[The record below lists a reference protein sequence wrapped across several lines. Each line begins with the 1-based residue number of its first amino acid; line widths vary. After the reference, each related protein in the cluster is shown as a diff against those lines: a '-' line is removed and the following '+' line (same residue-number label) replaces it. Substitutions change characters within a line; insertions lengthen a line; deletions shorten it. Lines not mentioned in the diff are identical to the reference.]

1 MMGPVERRKF
11 PRLRAYKGAK
21 VVFGKR
27 LCIFDC
33 VVRDRSEK
41 GARLKLVA
49 PEFVPNSFFLN
60 IPKEGYE
67 AEAVVIHRSPGEIGV
82 ELKPDH

>member
-1 MMGPVERRKF
+1 MTIPKERRRF
-11 PRLRAYKGAK
+11 QRLRSYKGAR

-27 LCIFDC
+27 LCVFDC
-33 VVRDRSEK
+33 VVRDRSER

-60 IPKEGYE
+60 IPKEGFE
-67 AEAVVIHRSPGEIGV
+67 AAAVVKHRAPGEIGV
-82 ELKPDH
+82 ELEPEH

>member
-1 MMGPVERRKF
+1 MMGPVERRKV

-33 VVRDRSEK
+33 VIRDRSQK
-41 GARLKLVA
+41 GARLKLEA

-67 AEAVVIHRSPGEIGV
+67 AAAVVKHRGSGEIGV
-82 ELKPDH
+82 ELEPNH